1 MLFTYQY
8 NKERAVIKKTA
19 CMVLSLVFI
28 IIFSHEAGAAMESAS
43 YKIPSTVLSG
53 GGSPM
58 SSASYTGNSTLGQ
71 PSPLMDPANPPT
83 STSYDNYPGFWYG
96 AVIASTPTL
105 IELTSFTAS
114 PFDRLIVLE
123 WVTASE
129 IDNAGFNLYRAE
141 GEKGAYMK
149 LNESLIPADGSPT
162 EGATYQFIDD
172 AVQNRIT
179 YYYRLEDID
188 LSGKSTMHGSINA
201 TPRRTV
207 K

>member
-1 MLFTYQY
+1 MKKKAVPFIFYLAFIMLFAYS
-8 NKERAVIKKTA
+8 A
-19 CMVLSLVFI
+19 
-28 IIFSHEAGAAMESAS
+28 AAMDSTT
-43 YKIPSTVLSG
+43 YKIPSTVQSSG
-53 GGSPM
+53 GAPM
-58 SSASYTGNSTLGQ
+58 TSASYETNSTLGQ
-71 PSPLMDPANPPT
+71 PSPLMDSGNPPT

-141 GEKGAYMK
+141 GENGEYVKI
-149 LNESLIPADGSPT
+149 NEFLIPADGSPT
-162 EGATYQFIDD
+162 EGALYQFLDD
-172 AVQNRIT
+172 AVQNRTT
-179 YYYRLEDID
+179 YHYKLEDID
-188 LSGKSTMHGSINA
+188 LYGKSTMHGPVNA

>member
-1 MLFTYQY
+1 M
-8 NKERAVIKKTA
+8 KKTLLF
-19 CMVLSLVFI
+19 VLCLLSVVWFVHP
-28 IIFSHEAGAAMESAS
+28 SAAMESAS

-71 PSPLMDPANPPT
+71 PSPLMDPSDPPT

-105 IELTSFTAS
+105 IELTSFIATA
-114 PFDRLIVLE
+114 FDRLVVLE

-129 IDNAGFNLYRAE
+129 IDNAGFNLYRAVSKD
-141 GEKGAYMK
+141 GEYQKI
-149 LNESLIPADGSPT
+149 NSFLIPAKGS
-162 EGATYQFIDD
+162 ATQGVLYELIDKG
-172 AVQNRIT
+172 VKNRKM
-179 YYYRLEDID
+179 YWYKLEDID
-188 LSGKSTMHGSINA
+188 LNGESTMHGPVSAI
-201 TPRRTV
+201 PRLIYGLV